1 MFLPDLDETTK
12 YFETFKSVANPASA
26 SSAAGKSFS
35 GTKSALLPI
44 QEEWRSFGCIIFPN
58 IEPFGNLTGGRK
70 TGKIIK

>member
-44 QEEWRSFGCIIFPN
+44 
-58 IEPFGNLTGGRK
+58 RK
-70 TGKIIK
+70 SGAILRVHYLSKY